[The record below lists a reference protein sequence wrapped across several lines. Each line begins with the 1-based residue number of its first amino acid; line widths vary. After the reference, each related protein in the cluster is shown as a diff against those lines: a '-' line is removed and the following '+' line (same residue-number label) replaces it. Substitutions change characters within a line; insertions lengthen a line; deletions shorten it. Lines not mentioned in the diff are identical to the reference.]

1 VNVLRRFLM
10 ATVALAIAAPPL
22 AAPAQ
27 SSRLEPSGRD
37 DARFEAIAHR
47 YFYAG
52 FALSPMAATLAG
64 VHRYDRRLDDVS
76 AAAEARDVALD
87 EATLAAL
94 HGVDPFR
101 LSRDVAVDEKM
112 LVAHVEDDLLLVRD
126 LQLWR
131 HNPDAYVGL
140 GSGSIFSLMERNFAP
155 RRVRMNDAT
164 AREEQLPKMLATAAS
179 VLHGVDATT
188 QGIAADDARGAVAFF
203 TTSVPEA
210 FAGAG
215 TPAERARFRRANA
228 GAAAAMR
235 RYADA
240 VAAIE
245 PGGTYAI
252 GAAAYQRRLHL
263 EDDLSYTIPQYLAV
277 GNAAIDRSRAQFVAT
292 SRSIDPKKTPL
303 QNLNALQK
311 IHPAPDRLDAVAQG
325 DLVKLRRFLIV
336 HKIVTVPA
344 NSDIRVVDTPPF
356 ERATTTA
363 SMDSP
368 GQLERHATRA
378 YYNVTPVDSRWDET
392 RKQGFLAQ
400 FNDYQFPLISAHEV
414 YPGHYLNYVVDKGL
428 DLSLTRKL
436 LWNIE
441 FGEGWAH
448 YGEQMMVDEGW
459 GNGDP
464 RVRLTQL
471 SEALLREC
479 RYVAGV
485 ELHAQGRSV
494 PQVEQ
499 MFQDRCFQPK
509 AVAIE
514 ETLRGTQDPMYG
526 YYTLGKL
533 MILKLRGDYRKLE
546 GPKYTLQRFHDA
558 LLAHGDPS
566 VPMLRMYLLGA
577 ADDGRPL

>member
-1 VNVLRRFLM
+1 MNIPPR
-10 ATVALAIAAPPL
+10 ALAVLTAL
-22 AAPAQ
+22 AAAVAPIASPAQ
-27 SSRLEPSGRD
+27 SSSD
-37 DARFEAIAHR
+37 DTRFRAIAHR

-52 FALSPMAATLAG
+52 FALAPTAATLTG

-87 EATLAAL
+87 ESTLAAL
-94 HGVDPFR
+94 LGVDPFR
-101 LSRDVAVDEKM
+101 LSRDVAVDKKM

-126 LQLWR
+126 LELWR
-131 HNPDAYVGL
+131 HNPDLYVGL
-140 GSGSIFSLMERNFAP
+140 ASGSVFGLMERDFAP
-155 RRVRMNDAT
+155 LRVRMNDAT
-164 AREEQLPKMLATAAS
+164 AREEQVPHMLETAAS
-179 VLHGVDATT
+179 VLRGVDATT

-203 TTSVPEA
+203 TESGPQA

-235 RYADA
+235 RYA
-240 VAAIE
+240 AAIAAIK
-245 PGGTYAI
+245 PSGTYAI

-277 GNAAIDRSRAQFVAT
+277 GNAAIDRSRAQFIAT
-292 SRSIDPKKTPL
+292 SRLIDPKKTPL
-303 QNLNALQK
+303 ENLGALQK
-311 IHPAPDRLDAVAQG
+311 IHPAPGRLDAVAQG
-325 DLVKLRRFLIV
+325 DLLKLRRFLV
-336 HKIVTVPA
+336 VRHIVTVPA
-344 NSDIRVVDTPPF
+344 DSNIRVVDTPPF

-368 GQLERHATRA
+368 GPLEHRATRA
-378 YYNVTPVDSRWDET
+378 YYNVTPVDSRWDDA

-400 FNDYQFPLISAHEV
+400 FNDYQFPLISGHEV
-414 YPGHYLNYVVDKGL
+414 YPGHYLNYIVDKGL

-436 LWNIE
+436 LWNVE

-459 GNGDP
+459 GNRDP

-494 PQVEQ
+494 PQVER
-499 MFQDRCFQPK
+499 MFEDRCFQPK

-533 MILKLRGDYRKLE
+533 MILKLRSDYRKLE
-546 GPKYTLQRFHDA
+546 GPSYTLQRFHDA

-566 VPMLRMYLLGA
+566 VPILRMYLLGA

>member
-1 VNVLRRFLM
+1 MRIPPR
-10 ATVALAIAAPPL
+10 ALAVLTALAAAAAPV
-22 AAPAQ
+22 ASPAQ
-27 SSRLEPSGRD
+27 SSSD
-37 DARFEAIAHR
+37 DTRCTAIAHR

-52 FALSPMAATLAG
+52 FALAPTAATLTG

-87 EATLAAL
+87 ESTLAAL
-94 HGVDPFR
+94 RCVDPFR

-126 LQLWR
+126 LKLWR
-131 HNPDAYVGL
+131 HNPDLYVGL
-140 GSGSIFSLMERNFAP
+140 ASGSVFGLMERDCAP
-155 RRVRMNDAT
+155 LRVRMNDAT
-164 AREEQLPKMLATAAS
+164 AREEQVPHMLETAAS
-179 VLHGVDATT
+179 VLRGVDATT

-203 TTSVPEA
+203 TGSVPQA

-215 TPAERARFRRANA
+215 TPVERARFRRANA

-235 RYADA
+235 RYA
-240 VAAIE
+240 AAIAAIK
-245 PGGTYAI
+245 PSGTYAI

-277 GNAAIDRSRAQFVAT
+277 GNAAIDRSRAHFIAT
-292 SRSIDPKKTPL
+292 SRLIDPKKTPL
-303 QNLNALQK
+303 ENLGALQK
-311 IHPAPDRLDAVAQG
+311 IHPAPGRLDAVAQG
-325 DLVKLRRFLIV
+325 DLVKLRQFLV
-336 HKIVTVPA
+336 VRHIVTVPA
-344 NSDIRVVDTPPF
+344 DSNIRVVDTPPF

-368 GQLERHATRA
+368 GPLEHRATRA
-378 YYNVTPVDSRWDET
+378 YYNVTPVDARWDAA

-400 FNDYQFPLISAHEV
+400 FNDDQFSLISAHEV
-414 YPGHYLNYVVDKGL
+414 YPGHYLNYIVDKGL

-436 LWNIE
+436 LWNVE

-459 GNGDP
+459 GNRDP

-494 PQVEQ
+494 SQVER
-499 MFQDRCFQPK
+499 MFEDRCFQPK

-533 MILKLRGDYRKLE
+533 MILKLRSDYRKLE
-546 GPKYTLQRFHDA
+546 GPSYTLQRFHDA

-566 VPMLRMYLLGA
+566 VPILRMYLLGA